1 MVATSKIEIRKRE
14 SNTPHPINI
23 CTQRPMLLRTQ
34 CVKKKKK
41 KKKGEK
47 ALSFFFLAWIF
58 LFWGVHSSRCGSIG
72 FWLSIFD

>member
-1 MVATSKIEIRKRE
+1 MHTKTHVVKD
-14 SNTPHPINI
+14 
-23 CTQRPMLLRTQ
+23 PM
-34 CVKKKKK
+34 CEKKKK